1 MTVVWGKLF
10 ISILLS
16 IICLISLH
24 YKKSITSFLQNYP
37 KGIYIYWFIFRLFPF
52 FIIYTFYY
60 YNPQSDVIFFYQTSG
75 QALNGA
81 IVYKDFWQPYSPLF
95 PYLNAIPLLFMHSSK
110 AILSW
115 ILLYELIAIIITRK
129 IASAYQNIDFS
140 ILIYLILPAPFIF
153 SVLGGQEDIMMWMF
167 VSWSVL
173 VYKKGQNAV
182 LAGVILGIG
191 LLSTKIL
198 LVIPLFILV
207 LFSDRRIALLKGLLM
222 VGIPAVVIMVY
233 LVGDRIFAPLEIGDF
248 PFAPNMISLLSPLIG
263 GIEPGNKMLN
273 WGGLFLILF
282 GTSFFIIKYRIKTD
296 YPSLILSVFILTH
309 LITII
314 VHKNSLPNY
323 FYIILLPLICF
334 YSQDF
339 TRKDWVAILILNSI
353 AAVQPSLWYSLGAK
367 FYTGFGNL
375 KPAEWIDY
383 GLQIIY
389 ITLSVY
395 LLFRINAPE
404 IKDKVAI

>member
-1 MTVVWGKLF
+1 MTVVWGKFL

-16 IICLISLH
+16 FICLVSLY
-24 YKKSITSFLQNYP
+24 YKKSISSSLQNYP
-37 KGIYIYWFIFRLFPF
+37 KAIYVYWFVFRLFPF
-52 FIIYTFYY
+52 FIVYTFYD

-75 QALNGA
+75 QAIKGA
-81 IVYKDFWQPYSPLF
+81 IVYKDFWQPYSPIF
-95 PYLNAIPLLFMHSSK
+95 PYLNAIPLFFLNSSK

-115 ILLYELIAIIITRK
+115 ILLYELVAIIITRK
-129 IASAYQNIDFS
+129 IASAHQNIDFS

-167 VSWSVL
+167 VGWSVL
-173 VYKKGQNAV
+173 VYKKTGNIV
-182 LAGVILGIG
+182 LVGVILGLG

-198 LVIPLFILV
+198 LIIPLFLLV
-207 LFSDRRIALLKGLLM
+207 LFSDKRIGLLKGLLM
-222 VGIPAVVIMVY
+222 VGIPSVAIMLY

-248 PFAPNMISLLSPLIG
+248 PFAPNLVSLISPLIG
-263 GIEPGNKMLN
+263 GIEPGNKILN

-282 GTSFFIIKYRIKTD
+282 GTSFFIIRYKIKTD

-314 VHKNSLPNY
+314 AHKNSLPNY
-323 FYIILLPLICF
+323 YYIILLPLICF
-334 YSQDF
+334 YSQNF

-375 KPAEWIDY
+375 KPAEWMDY
-383 GLQIIY
+383 SLQMIY
-389 ITLSVY
+389 IALSIY
-395 LLFRINAPE
+395 LLFRINTPE

>member
-1 MTVVWGKLF
+1 MTVVWGKLL

-16 IICLISLH
+16 FICLVTLY
-24 YKKSITSFLQNYP
+24 YKKSVTFFLLNYP

-95 PYLNAIPLLFMHSSK
+95 PYLNAIPLIFIHSSK

-115 ILLYELIAIIITRK
+115 ILLYELVAIIITRK
-129 IASAYQNIDFS
+129 IASAYQNVDFS
-140 ILIYLILPAPFIF
+140 LLIYLILPAPFIF

-167 VSWSVL
+167 VSWSIL
-173 VYKKGQNAV
+173 LYKKSRNV
-182 LAGVILGIG
+182 FLAGIILGVG

-198 LVIPLFILV
+198 LVVPLFIFV
-207 LFSDRRIALLKGLLM
+207 LFYEKRLPLLKGLLV
-222 VGIPAVVIMVY
+222 VGIPAVLIMIY

-248 PFAPNMISLLSPLIG
+248 PFAPNLVSLLSPLTG
-263 GIEPGNKMLN
+263 GIEPGNKLLN

-282 GTSFFIIKYRIKTD
+282 GTAFFIIRYKTRTD
-296 YPSLILSVFILTH
+296 YPALVLSVFILTH

-323 FYIILLPLICF
+323 YYIILLPLICF
-334 YSQDF
+334 YGENF
-339 TRKDWVAILILNSI
+339 TKKDWAAILVLNSV

-375 KPAEWIDY
+375 NPAEWTDY
-383 GLQIIY
+383 TLQIIY
-389 ITLSVY
+389 IALSIY
-395 LLFRINAPE
+395 LLFRINTPE